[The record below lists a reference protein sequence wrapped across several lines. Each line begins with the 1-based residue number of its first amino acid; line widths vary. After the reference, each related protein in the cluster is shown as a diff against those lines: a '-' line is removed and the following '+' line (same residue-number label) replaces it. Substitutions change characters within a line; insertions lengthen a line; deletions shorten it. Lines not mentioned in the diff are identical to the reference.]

1 MSENRSEY
9 QHKYYQMNREKRRA
23 YFKEYY
29 KKRKLKQQIA
39 AYENE
44 IAEEKKKEKKSIKS
58 NRKKYYKSYYKK
70 HKKEKRKYNKDYY
83 AKTKKKG
90 EMKMKYNGDKKEL
103 RDEVERYEKI
113 KKSNKYLE
121 LTILIG
127 GNPEM
132 GPDGKE
138 GIAPIVS
145 TTAIGIGAKEIG
157 CMYITLRNLIDEYE
171 NNYPIECIAAKKCM
185 DIQNLGTISDMM
197 KADD

>member
-1 MSENRSEY
+1 
-9 QHKYYQMNREKRRA
+9 
-23 YFKEYY
+23 
-29 KKRKLKQQIA
+29 
-39 AYENE
+39 
-44 IAEEKKKEKKSIKS
+44 
-58 NRKKYYKSYYKK
+58 
-70 HKKEKRKYNKDYY
+70 
-83 AKTKKKG
+83 
-90 EMKMKYNGDKKEL
+90 MKYNGDKKEL
-103 RDEVERYEKI
+103 RDEAERYEKI

-171 NNYPIECIAAKKCM
+171 SNYPIECIAAKECM
-185 DIQNLGTISDMM
+185 DIQKLGTISDIM
-197 KADD
+197 KIDD